1 ILADCFG
8 FHDAAKLV
16 NMTFGTVINDGQPW
30 LKFTNRNVTCYIP
43 KKPARK
49 SIQKSR
55 LNKAGL
61 RNGGYELRFM
71 WNIYKCA

>member
-1 ILADCFG
+1 
-8 FHDAAKLV
+8 LV

-30 LKFTNRNVTCYIP
+30 LKFSNKNGTCYIP

-55 LNKAGL
+55 LNNAGL
-61 RNGGYELRFM
+61 RNDGYEVRYKGI
-71 WNIYKCA
+71 IYKCWLVKIC